1 MVSIHAP
8 VKGATRALIRFKLAS
23 LVSIHA
29 PVKGATDTDQP
40 GHDIDDV
47 SIHAPV
53 KGATVYLKTQFCVFV
68 CFNPRT
74 RKGCDSTG
82 QHF

>member
-1 MVSIHAP
+1 MKHAEYW
-8 VKGATRALIRFKLAS
+8 KTRF
-23 LVSIHA
+23 VSIHA

-53 KGATVYLKTQFCVFV
+53 KGATIIRTILTNNPIVFQ
-68 CFNPRT
+68 
-74 RKGCDSTG
+74 ST
-82 QHF
+82 HP